1 MSEIK
6 SKKAKEFISVSL
18 IDTNTESFIYRIG
31 NYHII
36 TIPNAYKAVEL
47 AETESEE
54 RHQQQLQELRYRA
67 VEAFMEVCPLGHP
80 ERFKNVGL
88 QTSAVCPYI
97 DIIGFPCCNDRCPFI
112 LALTQKLTEK

>member
-6 SKKAKEFISVSL
+6 SQ
-18 IDTNTESFIYRIG
+18 
-31 NYHII
+31 
-36 TIPNAYKAVEL
+36 KAVDYIEEYYEYITPQTIRQAVII
-47 AETESEE
+47 AETEAEE
-54 RHQQQLQELRYRA
+54 RHSKEIEALKQKA

-112 LALTQKLTEK
+112 LALTQKLTEKQ